1 MEVERQLKML
11 FFWNKEELYCG
22 SSVERYQALCS
33 LLARNGIRY
42 CAKAVSGQ
50 YNSGSAMARGRQ
62 EVFGLQTSHNTV
74 YYIYVHKKDAGEAGF
89 LMNAM

>member
-33 LLARNGIRY
+33 LLAHNGIY
-42 CAKAVSGQ
+42 YSAKAVSGK
-50 YNSGSAMARGRQ
+50 YNFGSAMARGRQ
-62 EVFGLQTSHNTV
+62 EVFGQQTSHTTV
-74 YYIYVHKKDAGEAGF
+74 YYIYVHKKDAGEASF